1 MKRLL
6 VGLIFLVILL
16 GCFVGCEN
24 QILTA
29 EEYKD
34 EIKGWAEY
42 CKEQF
47 GQSVTSEEQAE
58 EIMLNLKNANKDVSK
73 LTAPTECSQLKNK
86 VLEFTKFI
94 DENYNDLVELASIV
108 AEHTDM
114 SSLSYDKIKKLQ
126 ELQQSPYFTGSYW
139 EELEQLY
146 TTEGQST
153 QAPTEAPS
161 ATISTNT
168 SYDEAQ
174 LNIWAKKYS
183 SGVMNI
189 LCYSDGDA
197 EGYTESAWTLLK
209 EPLVSYIADDC
220 NLWDKLKSNVGAWN
234 YYRGGTPLLEEGEYS
249 IQYEVVEEQEGQVV
263 IRTTETVKAEN
274 MDEFID
280 EQVHCKYTLELV
292 DGEYS
297 CIQAECDE
305 FFSLIEKYGVPMY
318 NIDEESDAP
327 IDDEEFEAMYGD
339 EESQGEYTEKNNYT
353 LTSIQPANCQII
365 QQSGTTIRIRPQY
378 CALNCDYIQIKL
390 PQNVQPDSKYTF
402 TAEIY
407 WNNYPMNG
415 CAQDFTVKMNNNGNS
430 ITAVFQCTGLQLTQY
445 GQAYDAFYVTYM

>member
-1 MKRLL
+1 M
-6 VGLIFLVILL
+6 
-16 GCFVGCEN
+16 
-24 QILTA
+24 
-29 EEYKD
+29 
-34 EIKGWAEY
+34 
-42 CKEQF
+42 
-47 GQSVTSEEQAE
+47 
-58 EIMLNLKNANKDVSK
+58 
-73 LTAPTECSQLKNK
+73 
-86 VLEFTKFI
+86 
-94 DENYNDLVELASIV
+94 
-108 AEHTDM
+108 
-114 SSLSYDKIKKLQ
+114 
-126 ELQQSPYFTGSYW
+126 QQSPYFTGSYW

-146 TTEGQST
+146 MTEGQAT
-153 QAPTEAPS
+153 QASTETPS
-161 ATISTNT
+161 ATISTST

-174 LNIWAKKYS
+174 LNIWTKKYS
-183 SGVMNI
+183 SGVMNV

-197 EGYTESAWTLLK
+197 EGYTESAWALLK

-220 NLWDKLKSNVGAWN
+220 NLWEKLKSNVGAWN
-234 YYRGGTPLLEEGEYS
+234 YYRGGTPLLAEGEYS
-249 IQYEVVEEQEGQVV
+249 IQYEVIEEQEGQVV
-263 IRTTETVKAEN
+263 IQTTETVKAEN
-274 MDEFID
+274 MDELID

-339 EESQGEYTEKNNYT
+339 EESQGGYSEKSNYT
-353 LTSIQPANCQII
+353 FTSIQPANCQII

-378 CALNCDYIQIKL
+378 CALDCDYIQIKL
-390 PQNVQPDSKYTF
+390 PQSIQPNSNYTF
-402 TAEIY
+402 TAQIY

-415 CAQDFTVKMNNNGNS
+415 CAQDFTVKLNNNGNS